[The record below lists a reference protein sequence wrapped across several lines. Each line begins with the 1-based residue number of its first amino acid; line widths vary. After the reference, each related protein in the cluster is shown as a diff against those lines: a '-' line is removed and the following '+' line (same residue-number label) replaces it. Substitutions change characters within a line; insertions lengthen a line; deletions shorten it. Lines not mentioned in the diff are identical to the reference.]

1 MPRGTKYAWRE
12 AEKRGTQMMRN
23 VIALVTVAGCASVA
37 SAGMVGSTSQTQN
50 FGPQAPNFT
59 TSLVFNQFSGNLAD
73 LMSVEVIVDLSV
85 DGGSASVDNDG
96 ETSTTVDVEFGT
108 SLGIS
113 SSDVSLL
120 DSTFDP
126 VTAGVNVLT
135 NPSLSLAANDG
146 DDINQFD
153 VGGPDFDMIT
163 GVSGTDSDSGFIDS
177 MFFNDYVGTGTFAI
191 DAIANTEFSITGG
204 SAVQGSFVNQTASGS
219 ITVIY
224 NFVPAPGAAALFG
237 LGGLAA
243 ARRRR

>member
-1 MPRGTKYAWRE
+1 
-12 AEKRGTQMMRN
+12 MRN
-23 VIALVTVAGCASVA
+23 VIAAIAVGGCASAA

-50 FGPQAPNFT
+50 FGPQAPDFT
-59 TSLVFNQFSGNLAD
+59 TSLVFNQFNGDLAD
-73 LMSVEVIVDLSV
+73 LVSVEVIVDLSV
-85 DGGSASVDNDG
+85 SGGNASVDNDG

-120 DSTFDP
+120 DGAFDP

-153 VGGPDFDMIT
+153 AGGPDFDMIT
-163 GVSGTDSDSGFIDS
+163 GVAGMDSDSGFINAL
-177 MFFNDYVGTGTFAI
+177 FFGDYVGGGTFSI
-191 DAIANTEFSITGG
+191 DAIANTEFSISGG

-219 ITVIY
+219 VTVIY